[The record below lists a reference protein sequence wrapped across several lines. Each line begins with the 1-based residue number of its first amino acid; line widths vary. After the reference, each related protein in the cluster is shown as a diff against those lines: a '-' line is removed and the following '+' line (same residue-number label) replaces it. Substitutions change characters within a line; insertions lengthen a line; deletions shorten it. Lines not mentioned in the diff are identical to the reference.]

1 MTHTISQMPDSQLML
16 WRMTSALKISLP
28 EVIRCDELSPTHL
41 SDMLCKCARCPAS
54 QYCSLFLA
62 TRADRAE
69 EPPKFCPC
77 RKVLSRLRR
86 AFRGGSGPADARG
99 ARVNA

>member
-1 MTHTISQMPDSQLML
+1 MTHTITQMPDSRLML

-28 EVIRCDELSPTHL
+28 EVIRCDELSPDHL

-54 QYCSLFLA
+54 QYCSLYLA
-62 TRADRAE
+62 ARSDQPE

-77 RKVLSRLRR
+77 RKVLSRLHKV
-86 AFRGGSGPADARG
+86 FRGDGRPADAAGMR
-99 ARVNA
+99 ANA

>member
-28 EVIRCDELSPTHL
+28 EVIRCDELSPNHL

-62 TRADRAE
+62 TRADQAE
-69 EPPKFCPC
+69 APPKFCPC
-77 RKVLSRLRR
+77 RKVLSRLRKAFSGEASPSDAADER
-86 AFRGGSGPADARG
+86 AYA
-99 ARVNA
+99 